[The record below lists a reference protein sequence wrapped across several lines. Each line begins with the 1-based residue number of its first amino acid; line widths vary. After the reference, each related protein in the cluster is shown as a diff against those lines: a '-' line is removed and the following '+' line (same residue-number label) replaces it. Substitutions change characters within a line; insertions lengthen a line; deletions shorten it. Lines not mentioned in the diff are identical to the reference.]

1 MRRTNAKPDRKTKKS
16 YTLSPESVAF
26 LETLQKKRRATSV
39 SSVLEEILAALRRE
53 QQREAVERS
62 IKEYYGSISDKEAH
76 EQTEWG
82 AFALR
87 EFLSQERF

>member
-1 MRRTNAKPDRKTKKS
+1 MSRTNPKHDRKTKKS

-26 LETLQKKRRATSV
+26 LETLQKKRRAASV

-53 QQREAVERS
+53 QQREALERS
-62 IKEYYGSISDKEAH
+62 VTEYYGAISDKEAH

-87 EFLSQERF
+87 EFLNQDRF